1 MKPSTPGITTI
12 GLAAVLLTA
21 TALVSAGAQAQDTD
35 ESLYF
40 PWKDPNNPNV
50 ILMDP
55 DDESRDVWNARRDTS
70 KREPGLTNLQRYEF
84 GVMPMG
90 GFPTFLGAPFA
101 LTTEDLKAGGVEV
114 AMVGLNID
122 DNFIPGG
129 RFAANKLRTLT
140 DYMLFGTGSYDPTM
154 HLDYL
159 KDMKLADYGNIAS
172 HYGHSE
178 RSLEEVHKVIS
189 EILDADAIPM
199 AIGGSHIQ
207 MWPMFTALAQKHGNE
222 SFAMLHVDAHYDA
235 LNAGF
240 GRYVHNGRMVYLGVE
255 RGLIK
260 GSDIVQIGLRSPKPG
275 TEDLHWMQ
283 KKGLKFHFQSEIN
296 AKGFEAVLKRVL
308 AELSGKKLFISFD
321 MDGVDPAYAPG
332 VGTQE
337 PEGLTAS
344 QAMQLLRAVTIQ
356 NEIVAIEI
364 NEYNPFMD
372 DRHQTT
378 GILVDRLMRSAIA
391 GLAAKK
397 KGITDPF
404 YVAPTGLDHAAK
416 PDH

>member
-1 MKPSTPGITTI
+1 MKMPKSNLTTI
-12 GLAAVLLTA
+12 WPLTALLTGI
-21 TALVSAGAQAQDTD
+21 ALAPVGVMAQDTG
-35 ESLYF
+35 ERLYF

-55 DDESRDVWNARRDTS
+55 DDASRDAWNARRDTS
-70 KREPGLTNLQRYEF
+70 EREPGLTNLQRYEF

-101 LTTEDLKAGGVEV
+101 LTTDDLKAGGVEV

-140 DYMLFGTGSYDPTM
+140 DYMLFGTSSYDPTM
-154 HLDYL
+154 HLDYI
-159 KDMKLADYGNIAS
+159 KSMKLADYGNIAS
-172 HYGHSE
+172 HYGHTE
-178 RSLEEVHKVIS
+178 RSLEEAHKVYS

-207 MWPMFTALAQKHGNE
+207 MWAMFTALAQKHGND

-235 LNAGF
+235 MGAGF

-260 GSDIVQIGLRSPKPG
+260 GSDIVQIGLRSPKPD
-275 TEDLHWMQ
+275 TADLQWMMDN
-283 KKGLKFHFQSEIN
+283 KLKFHFQSEIN
-296 AKGFEAVLKRVL
+296 ARGFEAVLKRVL
-308 AELSGKKLFISFD
+308 AELKGKKLFISFD
-321 MDGVDPAYAPG
+321 MDAIDPAYAPG

-344 QAMQLLRAVTIQ
+344 QAMQLLRAASIQ

-378 GILVDRLMRSAIA
+378 GILADRLMRSALA

-404 YVAPTGLDHAAK
+404 YVAPTGLDHQ
-416 PDH
+416 PVTH

>member
-1 MKPSTPGITTI
+1 MKTPTSRLTNIVP
-12 GLAAVLLTA
+12 LVMLLTA
-21 TALVSAGAQAQDTD
+21 FLLAPLGANAEEID

-55 DDESRDVWNARRDTS
+55 DGSQDGWNVRRDTS
-70 KREPGLTNLQRYEF
+70 KREPGLMDLQRYEV
-84 GVMPMG
+84 GVMHLG
-90 GFPTFLGAPFA
+90 GFPTFLGAPMA

-129 RFAANKLRTLT
+129 RYAANKLRTLI
-140 DYMLFGTGSYDPTM
+140 DYMGFGVASYDPTM
-154 HLDYL
+154 HLEYTQSL
-159 KDMKLADYGNIAS
+159 TLADYGNIAS
-172 HYGHSE
+172 HYGHTE
-178 RSLEEVHKVIS
+178 RSLEEVHKVMT

-199 AIGGSHIQ
+199 SIGGTHIQ
-207 MWPMFTALAQKHGNE
+207 MWPMITALAEKYGKEN
-222 SFAMLHVDAHYDA
+222 FAVLHVDAHYDA
-235 LNAGF
+235 MSIGM
-240 GRYVHNGRMVYLGVE
+240 GRYVHNGRMIWQAVE

-260 GSDIVQIGLRSPKPG
+260 GSDIVQIGLRSTSPG
-275 TEDLHWMQ
+275 TADLKWMMDNN
-283 KKGLKFHFQSEIN
+283 LKFHYQSEIN
-296 AKGFEAVLKRVL
+296 AKGFETVLKRAL
-308 AELSGKKLFISFD
+308 AELKGKKLYISFD
-321 MDGVDPAYAPG
+321 MDGIDPAYAPG

-337 PEGLTAS
+337 PEGLTS
-344 QAMQLLRAVTIQ
+344 SEAMQLLRAATIQ

-372 DRHQTT
+372 DRHETT
-378 GILVDRLMRSAIA
+378 GILMDRLMRAALA

-404 YVAPTGLDHAAK
+404 YVAPTGLDHTPVK
-416 PDH
+416 Q